1 MAASFRLVSRLALV
15 TGGGSGIGRAVCQ
28 RFARDGASV
37 VVADISEDSANE
49 TLGILSHDLQGQE
62 HAALCVDVSSRQS
75 VEQLITLIQVQDIR
89 GNTPGIET
97 SLYTDRAIH
106 QV

>member
-1 MAASFRLVSRLALV
+1 MVAQRRRQWDRTS
-15 TGGGSGIGRAVCQ
+15 VCQ

-49 TLGILSHDLQGQE
+49 ALGILSHDLQGQE
-62 HAALCVDVSSRQS
+62 HAALCVGVSSRQS
-75 VEQLITLIQVQDIR
+75 VEQLIKLIQVQDR
-89 GNTPGIET
+89 QGNTSGIET